1 VALLPINILPG
12 LYLNRTPYSAKTRWM
27 DANCVRWRDGVPQ
40 QIGGWRA
47 ASGGTGITG
56 VPRCAISWRPGNQHG
71 KYMAVGTNEGVFLYD
86 GGHVSSITPAA
97 YTAGRVDSQPGAG
110 YGGGLYGAGA
120 FGVPTYGS
128 SVVLEAAWW
137 SMDMWGDFL
146 VAVGHDGVVCQY
158 DGTGVLAPIVG
169 APTARALVVTDDRIL
184 MLLGAGGIPN
194 RIEWSDQE
202 NNAVY
207 TPSATNKAGG
217 FTLNTV
223 SQLAVR
229 RPWPRRYV
237 RVERHRSVRL
247 LPDLQPIRLWLRRLG
262 QNCGAC
268 SPNAAV
274 VVGEVPYWM
283 GVDGFYKYDGQVQR
297 LDCDVQDFV
306 FGDLDNG
313 IAADFNIEQKVKV
326 HVRFNTLFDEVWFSY
341 PSGLNSECNRVVT
354 FNIKNGTWSRAG
366 LTRTAWC
373 DRGAF
378 ALPMGMD
385 AAGSIFEHEVGR
397 TGDGQQIDS
406 YVESAP
412 FELGN
417 GDNVQQIRSF
427 WPDMRQGSGKVA
439 LLLKLQMTPRGMPV
453 VKGPI
458 VFDAQTERIYL
469 SCVARQ
475 LAVRLEGFAPG
486 DYWELGTPRVEI
498 TAGGG
503 R

>member
-1 VALLPINILPG
+1 
-12 LYLNRTPYSAKTRWM
+12 
-27 DANCVRWRDGVPQ
+27 
-40 QIGGWRA
+40 
-47 ASGGTGITG
+47 
-56 VPRCAISWRPGNQHG
+56 
-71 KYMAVGTNEGVFLYD
+71 
-86 GGHVSSITPAA
+86 
-97 YTAGRVDSQPGAG
+97 
-110 YGGGLYGAGA
+110 
-120 FGVPTYGS
+120 
-128 SVVLEAAWW
+128 
-137 SMDMWGDFL
+137 
-146 VAVGHDGVVCQY
+146 
-158 DGTGVLAPIVG
+158 VLAPIVG

-223 SQLAVR
+223 SQLQCGARGRGVTFV
-229 RPWPRRYV
+229 W
-237 RVERHRSVRL
+237 SDT
-247 LPDLQPIRLWLRRLG
+247 DLFGFYPTYNQFVYGYDRLG

-283 GVDGFYKYDGQVQR
+283 GVDGFYKYDGQVNR